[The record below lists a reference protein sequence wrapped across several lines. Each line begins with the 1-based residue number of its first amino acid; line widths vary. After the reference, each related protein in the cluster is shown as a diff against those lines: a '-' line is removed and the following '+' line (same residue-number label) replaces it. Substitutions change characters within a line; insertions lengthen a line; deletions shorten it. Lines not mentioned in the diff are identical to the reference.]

1 MQIYKPWNDQSVGM
15 IDHLDSLKT
24 GWKFLINAFR
34 DTIVADKI
42 CIFTD
47 DQILDNYYGSW

>member
-1 MQIYKPWNDQSVGM
+1 MQIYKSWNDQSVGM

-47 DQILDNYYGSW
+47 DQIL